1 MSNGGIDD
9 TRRNVNGEGQNEP
22 VLSPDSRAAIA
33 SPQGTLWQLSQSP
46 DAVCV
51 LRERPCPLD
60 SRLRPVNTGELDRHD
75 RRSRVSV
82 DFDSLVDNSRR
93 RVLGHARCQVIH
105 VTVVVVAIEMMSRQ
119 LMEPVAIV
127 TLHRVQNMRGG
138 QVNLVLIVM
147 SARRRA
153 AWRGDRWR
161 CH

>member
-1 MSNGGIDD
+1 
-9 TRRNVNGEGQNEP
+9 
-22 VLSPDSRAAIA
+22 
-33 SPQGTLWQLSQSP
+33 
-46 DAVCV
+46 
-51 LRERPCPLD
+51 
-60 SRLRPVNTGELDRHD
+60 
-75 RRSRVSV
+75 V

-153 AWRGDRWR
+153 ALRGDRWL

>member
-1 MSNGGIDD
+1 MLTVRDRTNPFCPPI
-9 TRRNVNGEGQNEP
+9 P
-22 VLSPDSRAAIA
+22 AP
-33 SPQGTLWQLSQSP
+33 QSP
-46 DAVCV
+46 HRRGHCGSSASLQTPSVSFANAHVRSTVVFVPSTPVSSTVTIDVAVS
-51 LRERPCPLD
+51 PLI
-60 SRLRPVNTGELDRHD
+60 STRWSTIRAVACSGMH
-75 RRSRVSV
+75 V
-82 DFDSLVDNSRR
+82 
-93 RVLGHARCQVIH
+93 QVIH

-153 AWRGDRWR
+153 ALRGDRWL